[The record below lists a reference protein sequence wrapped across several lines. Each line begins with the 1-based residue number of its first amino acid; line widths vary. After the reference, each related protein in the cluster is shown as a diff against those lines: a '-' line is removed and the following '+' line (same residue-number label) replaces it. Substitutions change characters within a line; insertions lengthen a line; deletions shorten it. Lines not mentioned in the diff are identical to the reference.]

1 LHNVS
6 SIRVGRFM
14 TVRVGAALSLAVGLS
29 GACRN
34 QPLGPMCGDGICGSE
49 ESVTWSVTGGYGDT
63 ALDVL
68 FVIDDTPAIAGSQAA
83 LAAAIP
89 QVAQFLQSRP
99 GGLPSLHLGIA
110 AASPTPSDGGEDV
123 PRTRASDCGLGAGLS
138 FLSTDSCGK
147 SPTFRGTFT
156 DALSCLA
163 DLGTTASG
171 PVQPLSIVQRISSG
185 PSTAGAGWTGFSRP
199 SAYLML
205 VIVAGQDD
213 ASGPLDPAAL
223 ADAVRGLKSDP
234 LQTVVSVIA
243 PSPTCAMSPAI
254 STPRLSTFVTTFGSQ
269 GYEGCTPGDLVNW
282 LMSLFKI
289 QDDDF
294 GGSGCHAGIRD
305 TDPTQ
310 PGLQA
315 DCTVDDRIW
324 SSDGSRS
331 ESLPPSC
338 DVSGPPCWTFTPGSA
353 DVCPG
358 RWLFAVDRGPD
369 FCPQVAIQ
377 TEVTCLGCV
386 DPSDPACSGPPQSD
400 AGP

>member
-1 LHNVS
+1 MS
-6 SIRVGRFM
+6 PAFDGRFM
-14 TVRVGAALSLAVGLS
+14 TVRLGAALSLTVALF

-34 QPLGPMCGDGICGSE
+34 QPLDPVCGDASCGSE
-49 ESVTWSVTGGYGDT
+49 ESVTWQVTDGYGDRE
-63 ALDVL
+63 LDVL
-68 FVIDDTPAIAGSQAA
+68 FIIDDTPAIAGSQAA

-110 AASPTPSDGGEDV
+110 AASPAPSDGGEDV

-138 FLSTDSCGK
+138 FLSTDACGQF
-147 SPTFRGTFT
+147 PTFPATFT

-171 PVQPLSIVQRISSG
+171 PLQPLSIVQRILSG
-185 PSTAGAGWTGFSRP
+185 PSTAGVGWTGFLRP
-199 SAYLML
+199 NAYLL
-205 VIVAGQDD
+205 LFIVAGQDD
-213 ASGPLDPAAL
+213 ASGSLDPAAL
-223 ADAVRGLKSDP
+223 ADAVRGLKIDP
-234 LQTVVSVIA
+234 LAVMVSAIV
-243 PSPTCAMSPAI
+243 PSPTCAMSPAL
-254 STPRLSTFVTTFGSQ
+254 SAPRLSTFARAFGGQ

-282 LMSLFKI
+282 LTSLFRTES
-289 QDDDF
+289 DDF
-294 GGSGCHAGIRD
+294 AGSGCRTGIRD

-315 DCTVDDRIW
+315 DCTVDDYIW

-331 ESLPPSC
+331 DSLPPSC

-353 DVCPG
+353 EDCPG
-358 RWLFAVDRGPD
+358 QWLFAVDRGPD

-377 TEVTCLGCV
+377 TVVTCLGCI
-386 DPSDPACSGPPQSD
+386 DPSDPACSGPSP
-400 AGP
+400 